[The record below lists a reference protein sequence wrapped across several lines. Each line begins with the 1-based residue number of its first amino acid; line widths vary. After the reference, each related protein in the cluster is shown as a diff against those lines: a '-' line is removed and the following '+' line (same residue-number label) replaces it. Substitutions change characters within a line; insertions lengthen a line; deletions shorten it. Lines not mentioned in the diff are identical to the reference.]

1 MDPFLISV
9 SLLAAKRH
17 DTGAMVMTKVKGNS
31 YFMVIK
37 KTSPR
42 LDAPTMSIVLIN
54 KMNTLSRSDGTQYE
68 LDCLVTDL
76 EHLNRYMINLENY
89 FN

>member
-54 KMNTLSRSDGTQYE
+54 KMNTFNHL
-68 LDCLVTDL
+68 LL
-76 EHLNRYMINLENY
+76 ERQGGLYKKLLIKIINLD
-89 FN
+89 